1 MTFDWR
7 GWASRLG
14 DIDRR
19 WIYVVLAA
27 SLVLTILTGLRFPD
41 RPTFLVQPIYD
52 HIEAL
57 PAGRPILVS
66 VDYSPSSAPEVE
78 PMAFAVTRH
87 ALLTGHPLVYVSLW
101 PEGNSLI
108 ERITAMISRDFPAS
122 VEGRDWAVLG
132 FKSGG
137 EMLVNSLREGF
148 RSMYPQDHNGI
159 FIDELPVLAGIDGV
173 ADFGLVMAFS
183 AGVPGLREWI
193 LFAGDVTGVP
203 VAGGCT
209 GTGTPHFLAYFPQQV
224 LGLMGGM
231 KGAAE
236 YEAALDQGHPEYE
249 QPDMRGTDNMGPQAV
264 AHSVIILFIV
274 LGNLGMLA
282 SRRFGDGRGR

>member
-1 MTFDWR
+1 MSSSLR
-7 GWASRLG
+7 KAVSRLG
-14 DIDRR
+14 DLDRR
-19 WIYVVLAA
+19 WIYLALGA
-27 SLVLTILTGLRFPD
+27 SLVLTIITGLRFPD
-41 RPTFLVQPIYD
+41 RPSFLVRPIYD
-52 HIEAL
+52 HVENL
-57 PAGRPILVS
+57 PAEAPILMS

-87 ALLTGHPLVYVSLW
+87 ALLTGHRVVYVSLW

-108 ERITAMISRDFPAS
+108 ERITAMIGRDFPAAR
-122 VEGRDWAVLG
+122 EGEDWAALG

-137 EMLVNSLREGF
+137 EMLINSLREDF
-148 RSMYPQDHNGI
+148 RSMYPQDHAGTP
-159 FIDELPVLAGIDGV
+159 IDDLPVLAGVDSV
-173 ADFGLVMAFS
+173 DDFGLVMAFS

-209 GTGTPHFLAYFPQQV
+209 GTGTPHFLAFFPQQL

-236 YEAALDQGHPEYE
+236 YEAALLRGHPGYE

-274 LGNLGMLA
+274 LGNAGLLA
-282 SRRFGDGRGR
+282 ARRFGSGGGR